1 MISAI
6 KKRRSVREYL
16 AGSVSEE
23 KLTAILTSAMYS
35 PSANAIYPWE
45 LVVVKNPQTKDLLS
59 KVTPWSTHI
68 KEADVVIAV
77 VGNEKESPDWVE
89 DCSIVAEHLWLA
101 ITDEDLGSCW
111 TQIRGNDNAEKEV
124 KEILGIPS
132 ENRVLC
138 LMPIGTPAKTLP
150 EHTEE
155 EFNKTKI
162 KYEKYK

>member
-101 ITDEDLGSCW
+101 ITDEDLGLSL
-111 TQIRGNDNAEKEV
+111 IH
-124 KEILGIPS
+124 I
-132 ENRVLC
+132 
-138 LMPIGTPAKTLP
+138 
-150 EHTEE
+150 
-155 EFNKTKI
+155 
-162 KYEKYK
+162 